1 MFSNWFSGDA
11 RERYC
16 ASSHKQRIDQV
27 GNSLVELHCAEEV
40 LRQHLHEWLRFS
52 AYLDERGLLLAAVN
66 ADTTRPYLAERTS
79 GKSASRSRVLRA
91 SVRIFLETDEQGQF
105 RRRMGSPPVTPAW
118 FAPILAPYLQFVKGH
133 RGLAP
138 KTTRKYIQKLSIFAQ
153 YLEEIGVQDLGGIT
167 PQHIREFYENAGGT
181 PRRSYGSTLR
191 FSSAGPPCK
200 VGSLVP

>member
-105 RRRMGSPPVTPAW
+105 RRRMAH
-118 FAPILAPYLQFVKGH
+118 H
-133 RGLAP
+133 RLLRLGL
-138 KTTRKYIQKLSIFAQ
+138 
-153 YLEEIGVQDLGGIT
+153 
-167 PQHIREFYENAGGT
+167 
-181 PRRSYGSTLR
+181 PRFWRR
-191 FSSAGPPCK
+191 IC
-200 VGSLVP
+200 SL